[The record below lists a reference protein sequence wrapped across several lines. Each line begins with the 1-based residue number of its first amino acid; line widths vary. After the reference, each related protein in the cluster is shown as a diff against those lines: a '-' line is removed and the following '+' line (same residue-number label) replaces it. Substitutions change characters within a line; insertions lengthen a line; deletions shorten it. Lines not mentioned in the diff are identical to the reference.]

1 MSGFRK
7 NLAIAILSLGAFLT
21 LPVAQAFAQTE
32 AMTAQIAADTGFMLN
47 SSGLVL
53 LMTVGLAFFYGGFVA
68 KKNVLNTLMMSFIAL
83 GIVAVTW
90 VLLGYSLAFSPGNP
104 VIGGIQWAFLNGVGL
119 ETTGYLQGSLPN
131 EMVSY
136 APTLPHQ
143 TFMIYQAMLA
153 IITPALISGA
163 IVERVPFRSYCLFI
177 VLWLIFVYCPM
188 AHMVWGK
195 GGFLGL
201 NGGINTL
208 DFAGGTVVHTASG
221 FSALVAA
228 IVIGPRRAYPNQIS
242 APHNIPFILLGSG
255 LLWYGWFGFNAGS
268 ALSSGALATTAF
280 VTTNTSAAAAM
291 LTWLLLEQ
299 FLRGKPTTVGAAT
312 GVVVGLVGVTPAAGF
327 VTPMSALLIGI
338 IASVCCFFA
347 ITLKIQL
354 GIDDSLDT
362 FPVHGVGGAVGVI
375 LTGIFATTTVNSA
388 GKEGLIAGN
397 HFQLLIQLGGV
408 GITIVLSCLGTY
420 IILKIVDAI
429 WGLRIKPGDELQGM
443 DISEHGEE
451 AYGEEFP
458 TSSSTTLF

>member
-1 MSGFRK
+1 
-7 NLAIAILSLGAFLT
+7 
-21 LPVAQAFAQTE
+21 
-32 AMTAQIAADTGFMLN
+32 
-47 SSGLVL
+47 
-53 LMTVGLAFFYGGFVA
+53 
-68 KKNVLNTLMMSFIAL
+68 
-83 GIVAVTW
+83 
-90 VLLGYSLAFSPGNP
+90 
-104 VIGGIQWAFLNGVGL
+104 
-119 ETTGYLQGSLPN
+119 
-131 EMVSY
+131 MVSY
-136 APTLPHQ
+136 APTIPHQ
-143 TFMIYQAMLA
+143 TFMIYQAMFA

-201 NGGINTL
+201 NGGINIL

-397 HFQLLIQLGGV
+397 PFQLLIQLGGV

>member
-143 TFMIYQAMLA
+143 TFMIYQAMFA
-153 IITPALISGA
+153 VITPALISGA

-242 APHNIPFILLGSG
+242 APTNIPFILLGSG

-268 ALSSGALATTAF
+268 ALSSGALATSAF

-362 FPVHGVGGAVGVI
+362 FPVHGVGGTVGAI
-375 LTGIFATTTVNSA
+375 LTGVFATTTVNSA
-388 GKEGLIAGN
+388 GKDGLIAGN
-397 HFQLLIQLGGV
+397 PFQLLIQLGGV
-408 GITIVLSCLGTY
+408 GITIVLACLGTY

-429 WGLRIKPGDELQGM
+429 WGLRVKPGDELQGM

-451 AYGEEFP
+451 AYGDEFP

>member
-7 NLAIAILSLGAFLT
+7 NLAIAMLSLGAFLT
-21 LPVAQAFAQTE
+21 LPVAQALAETE
-32 AMTAQIAADTGFMLN
+32 AMKAQIAADTGFILN

-83 GIVAVTW
+83 GIIGVTW
-90 VLLGYSLAFSPGNP
+90 VLVGYSLAFAPGLP
-104 VIGGIQWAFLNGVGL
+104 VIGGIQWFFLNGVGL

-131 EMVSY
+131 EMISY
-136 APTLPHQ
+136 APTIPHQ
-143 TFMIYQAMLA
+143 TFLIYQGMFA
-153 IITPALISGA
+153 IITPVIISGA
-163 IVERVPFRSYCLFI
+163 IVERVPFKSYCLFL

-208 DFAGGTVVHTASG
+208 DFAGGMVVHTASG

-280 VTTNTSAAAAM
+280 LTTNTSAASAM

-312 GVVVGLVGVTPAAGF
+312 GAVVGLVGVTPSAGF

-338 IASVCCFFA
+338 IVSVCCFFA

-362 FPVHGVGGAVGVI
+362 FPVHGVGGAVGTN

-388 GKEGLIAGN
+388 GKDGLIAGN
-397 HFQLLIQLGGV
+397 PFQLLIQIGGV
-408 GITIVLSCLGTY
+408 GITIVFACLVTY
-420 IILKIVDAI
+420 IILKIVDAL
-429 WGLRIKPGDELQGM
+429 WGLRVKPSDELQGM

-451 AYGEEFP
+451 GYGEEFP
-458 TSSSTTLF
+458 TNSSTTLF

>member
-1 MSGFRK
+1 MSEFRK

-21 LPVAQAFAQTE
+21 LPVAQALAETD
-32 AMTAQIAADTGFMLN
+32 AMKAQIAADTGFILN

-83 GIVAVTW
+83 GIIGVTW
-90 VLLGYSLAFSPGNP
+90 VLVGYSLAFAPGLP
-104 VIGGIQWAFLNGVGL
+104 VIGGIQWFFLNGVGL

-131 EMVSY
+131 EMISY
-136 APTLPHQ
+136 APTIPHQ
-143 TFMIYQAMLA
+143 TFLIYQGMFA
-153 IITPALISGA
+153 IITPVIISGA
-163 IVERVPFRSYCLFI
+163 IVERVPFKSYCLFL

-208 DFAGGTVVHTASG
+208 DFAGGMVVHTASG

-228 IVIGPRRAYPNQIS
+228 IIIGPRRAYPNQIS

-280 VTTNTSAAAAM
+280 LTTNTSAASAM

-312 GVVVGLVGVTPAAGF
+312 GAVVGLVGVTPSAGF
-327 VTPMSALLIGI
+327 VSPMSALLIGI
-338 IASVCCFFA
+338 IVSVCCFFA

-362 FPVHGVGGAVGVI
+362 FPVHGVGGVVGTT
-375 LTGIFATTTVNSA
+375 LTGIFATTTVNST
-388 GKEGLIAGN
+388 GKDGLIAGN
-397 HFQLLIQLGGV
+397 PFQLLIQIGGV
-408 GITIVLSCLGTY
+408 GITIVFACLVTY
-420 IILKIVDAI
+420 IILKIVDAL
-429 WGLRIKPGDELQGM
+429 WGLRVKPGDELQGM
-443 DISEHGEE
+443 DINEHGEE

>member
-136 APTLPHQ
+136 APTIPHQ
-143 TFMIYQAMLA
+143 TFMIYQAMFA

-201 NGGINTL
+201 NGGINIL

-397 HFQLLIQLGGV
+397 PFQLLIQLGGV